1 MRPRRAGRLPI
12 GLGTMVADQ
21 GISVGSRQPYP
32 VTSRVAAG
40 QINHDR
46 VSQLVQ
52 ALVFWVA
59 RDLT

>member
-1 MRPRRAGRLPI
+1 
-12 GLGTMVADQ
+12 MVADQ